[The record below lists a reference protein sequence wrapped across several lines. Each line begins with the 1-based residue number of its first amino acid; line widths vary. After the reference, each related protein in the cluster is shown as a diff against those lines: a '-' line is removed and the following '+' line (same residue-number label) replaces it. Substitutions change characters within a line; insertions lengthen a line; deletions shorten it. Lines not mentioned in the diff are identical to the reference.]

1 MKKICIALDTSP
13 SAEKIA
19 TLGYEFAQA
28 LNAEVILVHVV
39 YDVSL
44 YVSDYDPIMQYDG
57 FLIRNNMDLIED
69 IHKEAEKFL
78 IATAKFLGEPDLETK
93 VLDGNTHDEILDFA
107 KTWEADLLV
116 FGTHS
121 HSRWEN
127 LLLGNIA
134 SKLVKHSTVP
144 LLVVPIRN
152 S

>member
-19 TLGYEFAQA
+19 TLGYEYANA

-39 YDVSL
+39 YDAAL
-44 YVSDYDPIMQYDG
+44 YVSNYDPIMQYDG
-57 FLIRNNMDLIED
+57 FLIKNNLELLED
-69 IHKEAEKFL
+69 MHQEAEKFL

-116 FGTHS
+116 LGTHS
-121 HSRWEN
+121 HSSWEN
-127 LLLGNIA
+127 IMLGNIA
-134 SKLVKHSTVP
+134 AQLVKHSTIP
-144 LLVVPIRN
+144 LLIVPIRN
-152 S
+152 L

>member
-1 MKKICIALDTSP
+1 MKKIVIALDTSP

-19 TLGYEFAQA
+19 TLGYEYANA
-28 LNAEVILVHVV
+28 LNAEVILVHAV
-39 YDVSL
+39 YDAAL

-57 FLIRNNMDLIED
+57 FLIKNNMELIES
-69 IHKEAEKFL
+69 IQKEAESFL
-78 IATAKFLGEPDLETK
+78 IATAKFLGEPDLEIK
-93 VLDGNTHDEILDFA
+93 VLDGNPYDAILEFA
-107 KTWEADLLV
+107 KTWQADLLV

-127 LLLGNIA
+127 LLIGNIA
-134 SKLVKHSTVP
+134 NKLVKHATIP